1 MKGGAAVNKK
11 IAAGVAATV
20 AAASIATNLAFEP
33 DELLHSAAY
42 LDAHTR
48 YMQVGEIGEAEIE
61 YTEPEEPSRDDLLRA
76 RLLKLPVPV
85 KALFLLPLWAIGAIP
100 VAIGTAAVSA
110 VSPIM
115 AHILSFLL
123 NAGILFGVFCL
134 VYKLLFPDKKL
145 SELFKNKK
153 NRRWLLFGVV
163 AVTGA
168 DLLLAQF
175 WSGWSF
181 VRVLVF
187 VAVGFGVLCLL
198 WKRICGRFKAPE
210 PGIVRTKLK
219 LEY

>member
-1 MKGGAAVNKK
+1 MNKK
-11 IAAGVAATV
+11 VAAGVAAAV

-33 DELLHSAAY
+33 DELVHSAAY

-48 YMQVGEIGEAEIE
+48 YMQTSQLPDEEIE
-61 YTEPEEPSRDDLLRA
+61 YTEPEEPTRQDQLRTW
-76 RLLKLPVPV
+76 LIKLPVPV
-85 KALFLLPLWAIGAIP
+85 KALFLLPLWALGAIP
-100 VAIGTAAVSA
+100 VAIGTAAMSA
-110 VSPIM
+110 VAPFW

-123 NAGILFGVFCL
+123 NAGILFGVFCF
-134 VYKLLFPDKKL
+134 VYKLLFPNRKI

-153 NRRWLLFGVV
+153 NRRWLLVGVIG
-163 AVTGA
+163 VTGA

-175 WSGWSF
+175 WAGWSV
-181 VRVLVF
+181 VRVVLL

-198 WKRICGRFKAPE
+198 WHRICGKLKPPE

>member
-1 MKGGAAVNKK
+1 MNKK

-42 LDAHTR
+42 LDSHTR
-48 YMQVGEIGEAEIE
+48 IMQTAQLGEMEIE
-61 YTEPEEPSRDDLLRA
+61 YTEPEEPTRQDQLRTW
-76 RLLKLPVPV
+76 LLKLPVPI
-85 KALFLLPLWAIGAIP
+85 KALFLLPLWALGAIP
-100 VAIGTAAVSA
+100 VAIGTAALSA
-110 VSPIM
+110 VSPLL
-115 AHILSFLL
+115 AHILSFVL

-134 VYKLLFPDKKL
+134 VYKLLFPNKKI

-153 NRRWLLFGVV
+153 NRRWLLFGVI
-163 AVTGA
+163 AVTGV
-168 DLLLAQF
+168 DLVLAQF

-181 VRVLVF
+181 VRVIVLV
-187 VAVGFGVLCLL
+187 AAGFGILCLL
-198 WKRICGRFKAPE
+198 WKRICGKFKAPE

>member
-1 MKGGAAVNKK
+1 MNKK

-42 LDAHTR
+42 LDSHTR
-48 YMQVGEIGEAEIE
+48 IMQTAQLGEMEIE
-61 YTEPEEPSRDDLLRA
+61 YTEPEEPTRQDQLRTW
-76 RLLKLPVPV
+76 LLKLPVPI
-85 KALFLLPLWAIGAIP
+85 KALFLLPLWALGAIP
-100 VAIGTAAVSA
+100 VAIGTAALSA
-110 VSPIM
+110 VSPLL
-115 AHILSFLL
+115 AHILSFVL

-134 VYKLLFPDKKL
+134 VYKLLFPDKKI

-153 NRRWLLFGVV
+153 NRRWLLFGVI
-163 AVTGA
+163 AVTGV
-168 DLLLAQF
+168 DLVLAQF

-181 VRVLVF
+181 VRVIVLV
-187 VAVGFGVLCLL
+187 AAGFGILCLL
-198 WKRICGRFKAPE
+198 WKRICGKFKAPE